1 MKTKLTRIS
10 KRTLAMILTV
20 LMMISMMIVGTVT
33 AGAWDINQGATIW
46 FDNTEPNWS
55 SVYLYVFNNDTSV
68 SYKMTRYSDTNF
80 WYYHFDFTWSN
91 MGGFIFRN
99 TNGSNW
105 PDKGQSVNY
114 EDSASGVICF
124 TTDGTTSQNNKNVYK
139 LTTSYTV
146 GVVSTTLTNT
156 TTVTGG
162 SGIQSNPY
170 TVTPGT
176 TITVSADCTTCSPDN
191 TGKRF
196 AFGTSTDYST
206 TNTHTVVSSAVAN
219 TTYSVYVKAKAEYGG
234 KLSKT
239 AVQSGTIYY
248 KCVPNTYSVTIKR
261 NPTEGGNVTIGGTS
275 NPTTAQIGSTAVNI
289 TATPK
294 EGYQFK
300 NWTTS
305 NSNITVKNSTSSS
318 TSVTATGTGTLTAN
332 FEKIPCTV
340 TYTLGNNVTYSSS
353 SGGTHNSTSKTIT
366 AYYGD
371 TVSLT
376 VDYASGYEYDPD
388 NSIIPNGASVS
399 TDKKTFTFSNITANK
414 SITIKAREFSNFDVE
429 YFIDMHNNTVSASKT
444 VEVAVVTSSNGGTVK
459 KDNNG
464 NDCKGT
470 LTKVVGSS
478 TVYSAKFTTP
488 LVKSNPLYL
497 RIKYGT
503 TYYYQSLTSAQVQQL
518 AEKTTKEIWL
528 EATNEASQ
536 TLSMTPSK
544 PSKTVQSGYK
554 RIYLDRVTSGNTWTN
569 VYIYCWNEKNE
580 SFTTWDNSTKMTIFK
595 TTTGHVYYYADI
607 PTKYAT
613 NVIFHNGNSGNGNQ
627 TGDIKD
633 IGTTNYFQLSSTETA
648 LQMDTVIAAPECAS
662 YYSNVKMNLKETDN
676 GAVNIAPTLSNSKFT
691 VTYTSDNKT
700 VADVDAMGNIIPK
713 ASGDAQITVKV
724 SNSLGDS
731 KSYYTNVKINDP
743 TKFKEFKIMSIE
755 SQTSTISITPKDVA
769 SFPEVSTLLT
779 GVANVPKNSSNGYK
793 NSAIVTIDGSNC
805 TVKYAKPNNQ
815 FYYGDIYVTATVKT
829 KSEKYTSNGR
839 RYGIKC
845 WQKNFE
851 ENPEINKT
859 ITKSITDGV
868 ETATSKMT
876 LDGSKFEAIYEE
888 YEYVDV
894 TFNFKYYEYKTLRSI
909 PKTDADGNPLY
920 NDKGEPIYEELNF
933 YQYDPQYIEDNG
945 FENTHN
951 EKVYTVSDFEVRNLT
966 ADKITKLN
974 IRASAIDAI
983 VDMPENDYYTYVMPD
998 FTEESSSVVI
1008 NPNTVN
1014 HTATVDV
1021 SLIQKPRTYSVSVGG
1036 NKITKYNKEQ
1046 QNTDQNENPV
1056 YYQSYVTATVGE
1068 KSNWYDEKSGAL
1080 LATGKSYRF
1089 RVTNDTELE
1098 ARPISGEENKDNR
1111 TAISLS
1117 GYELTHEESASDPG
1131 KKVEK
1136 LVQNFYIADFFDPAR
1151 VTREDGA
1158 PRDDVKFVG
1167 GGVAYYSYT
1176 KDSADNKTFNQNVI
1190 DAGYVHGQNVEGS
1203 VYGEANA
1210 DAIKNKLKAVIEK
1223 NIAGGDVTDSE
1234 DLAKA
1239 IAYGTEIKP
1248 TVDKVSGRSTGLVY
1262 RYLPYEQYKRSGD
1275 ALEKDDEG
1283 KYTFATKINSNVF
1296 RYSTALKAYQYIY
1309 ASKAENKESNANK
1322 YMRTY
1327 SYYIYSYTAY
1337 DEETDLPTTEYEV
1350 VLSDNY
1356 SDAATYWENTP

>member
-10 KRTLAMILTV
+10 KRTLAMILCF
-20 LMMISMMIVGTVT
+20 LMLLSTMFIANAAKITT
-33 AGAWDINQGATIW
+33 
-46 FDNTEPNWS
+46 NTS
-55 SVYLYVFNNDTSV
+55 STVYLVGSMNDWTTNSNWKFKNEDGNHFTGTFYIKRQTANYECKINVDGSLYSIGNFWFGTNTTASGMKVQAYNNDQISCISSTSGYIKLDCHFYGEYDNDNRIEIHQSAVSSLSASV
-68 SYKMTRYSDTNF
+68 S
-80 WYYHFDFTWSN
+80 
-91 MGGFIFRN
+91 
-99 TNGSNW
+99 
-105 PDKGQSVNY
+105 
-114 EDSASGVICF
+114 
-124 TTDGTTSQNNKNVYK
+124 
-139 LTTSYTV
+139 V
-146 GVVSTTLTNT
+146 GSTTLTSGST
-156 TTVTGG
+156 TTITGTATGG
-162 SGIQSNPY
+162 SGSYNHTIKVMKGSTDVTSSVYSNGRFTAPYVNTPTTY
-170 TVTPGT
+170 TVTNTATDAHPLLSGLKASTSAST
-176 TITVSADCTTCSPDN
+176 TITVNPYTYDIKYTLGDHVNYSSYSGYSRTT
-191 TGKRF
+191 
-196 AFGTSTDYST
+196 T
-206 TNTHTVVSSAVAN
+206 TT
-219 TTYSVYVKAKAEYGG
+219 K
-234 KLSKT
+234 
-239 AVQSGTIYY
+239 SGTI
-248 KCVPNTYSVTIKR
+248 K
-261 NPTEGGNVTIGGTS
+261 
-275 NPTTAQIGSTAVNI
+275 A
-289 TATPK
+289 
-294 EGYQFK
+294 
-300 NWTTS
+300 
-305 NSNITVKNSTSSS
+305 VKNNSAS
-318 TSVTATGTGTLTAN
+318 
-332 FEKIPCTV
+332 ITV
-340 TYTLGNNVTYSSS
+340 TY
-353 SGGTHNSTSKTIT
+353 
-366 AYYGD
+366 D
-371 TVSLT
+371 
-376 VDYASGYEYDPD
+376 DGYEYDSA
-388 NSIIPNGASVS
+388 NSTIPNGTSVS
-399 TDKKTFTFSNITANK
+399 DDKKTFTFSNVTGTK
-414 SITIKAREFSNFDVE
+414 SITINAKQTSQNQSVTYYVDFHDNTPSNPTIKFDGE
-429 YFIDMHNNTVSASKT
+429 TAKS
-444 VEVAVVTSSNGGTVK
+444 
-459 KDNNG
+459 
-464 NDCKGT
+464 
-470 LTKVVGSS
+470 LTKEGTS
-478 TVYSAKFTTP
+478 TVYSATVDTPYSPTTMEIASDATISFSGKSYN
-488 LVKSNPLYL
+488 VKIN
-497 RIKYGT
+497 KGAVET
-503 TYYYQSLTSAQVQQL
+503 G
-518 AEKTTKEIWL
+518 EIWL

-544 PSKTVQSGYK
+544 PSKTVLSGYK

-662 YYSNVKMNLKETDN
+662 YYSNVKMNLNETDN

-876 LDGSKFEAIYEE
+876 LDGSTFEAIYEE

-951 EKVYTVSDFEVRNLT
+951 EKVYTVSDFEVRKLT

-1356 SDAATYWENTP
+1356 SDAATYWKNTP